1 MKTSIR
7 TKLTGLIL
15 TVCMAVIVL
24 MWIMA
29 VMFFKPMYYAMTQA
43 ELGSMLSKVVT
54 AIELEK
60 GITSNTLEQISGFI
74 SVGMCIEL
82 SDATGQGVILFEGI
96 GDACQLH
103 GAKEPAGVLGYSQQ
117 RRINT
122 PQAELLRNEVRANG
136 SRYTYN
142 SPMVDE
148 LGNKQAVKGRFYD
161 DTYCIIVSTNL
172 SRTESIVSIVTTQL
186 RTASIIAVFLALI
199 ISAVMSN
206 WFMKPIM
213 ILSNATKEIAKGN
226 YKTKVEVNQD
236 DELGQLAQDFNL
248 MTQEI
253 ERSQDLQKELIASI
267 SHDLRT
273 PLTIIKGYAE
283 SIKDITGDNEK
294 VRNQQLTTII
304 DETDRLSSMVGSVLE
319 YAKLNQGATKLN
331 IVQYDMADMCNDVVT
346 IYTHKAK
353 SENKTICYSGPESA
367 YVFADAQ
374 LIERALHNFVSN
386 ALLHTGEN
394 TNVTVNLEIQEDG
407 KIKVSVCDSGD
418 GIKQEDINYIFD
430 KYYRSRKDTGKQG
443 TGLGLAIVKSVMENH
458 GFKYGVNSEIG
469 KGSEFWF
476 VM

>member
-7 TKLTGLIL
+7 TKLTALIL

-24 MWIMA
+24 MWVMA
-29 VMFFKPMYYAMTQA
+29 VVFFKPMYYATTQA
-43 ELGSMLSKVVT
+43 ELGTMMSKVVT
-54 AIELEK
+54 AIELDE
-60 GITSNTLEQISGFI
+60 GITNNTLKQISGFI
-74 SVGMCIEL
+74 STGVCIEI
-82 SDATGQGVILFEGI
+82 SDATGSEVILFEGI

-103 GAKEPAGVLGYSQQ
+103 GAKEATASDAYASK

-122 PQAELLRNEVRANG
+122 PQAQELREKVRANG
-136 SRYTYN
+136 SRIYN
-142 SPMVDE
+142 NPMEDE
-148 LGNKQAVKGRFYD
+148 LGNRQAVKGKFYD
-161 DTYCIIVSTNL
+161 GKYCIIVSTNL
-172 SRTESIVSIVTTQL
+172 TRTESIISIVTAQL

-226 YKTKVEVNQD
+226 YKTKVEVDQD

-253 ERSQDLQKELIASI
+253 ERSQQLQKELIASI

-283 SIKDITGDNEK
+283 SIKDITGDSPE

-319 YAKLNQGATKLN
+319 YAKLNQGAYKLN
-331 IVQYDMADMCNDVVT
+331 IVQFDIADMCNDVVD
-346 IYTHKAK
+346 IYSHKAK
-353 SENKTICYSGPESA
+353 NENKTICYNGPESA

-374 LIERALHNFVSN
+374 MMERVIHNFVSN
-386 ALLHTGEN
+386 ALVHTAEN
-394 TNVTVNLEIQEDG
+394 TNVSINLVILEDG
-407 KIKVSVCDSGD
+407 KIKVSVKDSGE
-418 GIKQEDINYIFD
+418 GIKPEDIDHLFD
-430 KYYRSRKDTGKQG
+430 RYYRARKDSGKTG
-443 TGLGLAIVKSVMENH
+443 TGLGLAIVKAILENH
-458 GFKYGVNSEIG
+458 NFQYGVNSQVG
-469 KGSEFWF
+469 HGSEFWF
-476 VM
+476 IM